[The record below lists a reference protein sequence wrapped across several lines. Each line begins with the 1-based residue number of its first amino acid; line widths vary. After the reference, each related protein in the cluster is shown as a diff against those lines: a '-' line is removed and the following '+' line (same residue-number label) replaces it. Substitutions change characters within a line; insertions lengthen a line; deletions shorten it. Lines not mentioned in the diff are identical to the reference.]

1 MATEKDQERNQ
12 DASMKAEPMTIY
24 HPVVVAEIKSN
35 VSRVWER
42 VRKNRNLTQSNL
54 AKALGTTQGAI
65 SKLLNNA
72 NGHPW
77 TEPHLRKFA
86 EFCQISPSEFLN
98 EESVNFVIEW
108 SNDEQLL
115 DQNFVEECVSALQ
128 NYVNSKGISAHRAKI
143 SGLAAKLAARLEGT
157 HPNSA
162 TMEREIER
170 IILENALDIT

>member
-1 MATEKDQERNQ
+1 MEDLKNEEHGRN
-12 DASMKAEPMTIY
+12 ASAKETPKTIY
-24 HPVVVAEIKSN
+24 HPDVVVEIKSN
-35 VSRVWER
+35 VARVWER
-42 VRKNRNLTQSNL
+42 VRKNRNLTQASL
-54 AKALGTTQGAI
+54 AKALGTSQSAV
-65 SKLLNNA
+65 SKLLKNQ

-86 EFCQISPSEFLN
+86 EYCQISPNEFLDG
-98 EESVNFVIEW
+98 ESVNFVIEW

-115 DQNFVEECVSALQ
+115 DQDFLDECVSALQ
-128 NYVNSKGISAHRAKI
+128 NYVQSKGVSAHRAKL
-143 SGLAAKLAARLEGT
+143 SDLAAKLADRLEGT